1 MRGRGAAVVVFLYLF
16 GPLMLLSRGYLRLV
30 AKITYQ
36 NQGLGLERNVSG
48 LLDDKP
54 YDYHA

>member
-1 MRGRGAAVVVFLYLF
+1 
-16 GPLMLLSRGYLRLV
+16 MLLSRGYLRLV

-54 YDYHA
+54 YDYQVGRYLEAWCIEPMQIRQ